1 MIRDPSD
8 GSVKHHPEP
17 LKTKAITAETP
28 LLVTTE
34 ITAGSSPVIPSGLP
48 PTTDPKEIEKL
59 NRSRD
64 WMKQRNEGRGR

>member
-8 GSVKHHPEP
+8 GSVREKPVAGKSPSTEEP
-17 LKTKAITAETP
+17 SVLRPPPI
-28 LLVTTE
+28 
-34 ITAGSSPVIPSGLP
+34 AGSSPVIPSGLP

-64 WMKQRNEGRGR
+64 WIKQWNEGRGR